1 MNTPSALFVDLYEL
15 TMAQL
20 YYERGMTGEA
30 VFELTVRELPQGWD
44 YLIAAGLERALDFLE
59 SLRFEEE
66 DLEHLVSLPQF
77 DRRFIEQLRALRFSG
92 DVWAPPEGTVVYPHE
107 PLIQV
112 VAPLPEA
119 QIVETAMINQ
129 IAYPTLVAS
138 KAARAVDAAAGR
150 PVIEFGGRRAHGS
163 EAAIE
168 ASRATYIA
176 GFEATSSVE
185 AGRRYGIPTTGTM
198 AHSFVLASDSE
209 ADAFEAFAARYPA
222 TTLLVD
228 TYDTAAGV
236 ANAIRTAKKHGH
248 GSVGAIRIDSGDF
261 LNESWQA
268 RIKLDTAGMS
278 DVRIVASGGLDEY
291 QIAELVRANAPID
304 VYACGTS
311 IVAPPD
317 AATLDSAYK
326 MVAYQGRA
334 VAKRSP
340 GKPSIGHRKQV
351 WRSADTD
358 YIGRSHD
365 TGPANTIPILEAVMR
380 SGRRLT
386 NEEPSL
392 DEIRA
397 RAAAGRSTRDI
408 QWLDSIQSFPDRT

>member
-20 YYERGMTGEA
+20 YYERGMTREA
-30 VFELTVRELPQGWD
+30 VFELTVRELPEQWD
-44 YLIAAGLERALDFLE
+44 YLIAAGLERALSFLE
-59 SLRFEEE
+59 QLRFSED
-66 DLEHLVSLPQF
+66 DLEFLGSLPQF
-77 DRRFIEQLRALRFSG
+77 SQAFTDQLRRLRFTG
-92 DVWAPPEGTVVYPHE
+92 DVWAPPEGAIVYPDE

-112 VAPLPEA
+112 IAPLPEA

-150 PVIEFGGRRAHGS
+150 PVIEFGGRRAHGA

-185 AGRRYGIPTTGTM
+185 AGRSYGIPITGTM
-198 AHSFVLASDSE
+198 AHSFVLAEDDE
-209 ADAFEAFAARYPA
+209 AEAFDAFVSRYPG

-228 TYDTAAGV
+228 TYDTQPGV
-236 ANAIRTAKKHGH
+236 ANAVRTARRFGP
-248 GSVGAIRIDSGDF
+248 GSVGAIRIDSGD
-261 LNESWQA
+261 LRTEAWQA
-268 RIKLDTAGMS
+268 RVMLDTAGLS

-291 QIAELVRANAPID
+291 QIADLLSANAPID
-304 VYACGTS
+304 IFACGTS

-326 MVAYQGRA
+326 MVEYDGRP

-340 GKPSIGHRKQV
+340 GKPGIGHRKQV
-351 WRSADTD
+351 WRLPE
-358 YIGRSHD
+358 HD
-365 TGPANTIPILEAVMR
+365 LIARFDEPPLGEAEPLLQQVMAAGQR
-380 SGRRLT
+380 TAAGSESLT
-386 NEEPSL
+386 QM
-392 DEIRA
+392 RA
-397 RAAAGRSTRDI
+397 RAAVGRVPRRVETDPSLLR
-408 QWLDSIQSFPDRT
+408 

>member
-15 TMAQL
+15 TMAQV
-20 YYERGMTGEA
+20 YYECAMTAEA
-30 VFELTVRELPQGWD
+30 VFELTVRELPEGWD
-44 YLIAAGLERALDFLE
+44 YLIAAGLDRALAFLE
-59 SLRFEEE
+59 DLRFNDE
-66 DLEHLVSLPQF
+66 DLAFLKTLRQF
-77 DRRFIEQLRALRFSG
+77 DRRFLDQLRDLQFTG
-92 DVWAPPEGTVVYPHE
+92 DVWAPPEGTIVYPHE

-112 VAPLPEA
+112 IAPLPEA

-138 KAARAVDAAAGR
+138 KAARAVEAAAGL

-168 ASRATYIA
+168 ASRASYIA

-198 AHSFVLASDSE
+198 AHSFVLAEGDE
-209 ADAFEAFAARYPA
+209 AAAFDAFVSRYPA

-228 TYDTAAGV
+228 TFDTSDGV
-236 ANAIRTAKKHGH
+236 TNAIRTAKKHGP
-248 GSVGAIRIDSGDF
+248 GSVGAIRLDSGNLHD
-261 LNESWQA
+261 ESWQA
-268 RIKLDTAGMS
+268 RIRLDTAGMS

-291 QIAELVRANAPID
+291 QIADLVGSNAPID
-304 VYACGTS
+304 VFACGTS

-326 MVAYQGRA
+326 VVEYDGRP

-351 WRSADTD
+351 WRLADRDLILRFTD
-358 YIGRSHD
+358 PAPSDAEPVLRQVMDSGLRTAEGRDSLSEIRLR
-365 TGPANTIPILEAVMR
+365 ASR
-380 SGRRLT
+380 GRGARPVET
-386 NEEPSL
+386 NPSL
-392 DEIRA
+392 LR
-397 RAAAGRSTRDI
+397 
-408 QWLDSIQSFPDRT
+408 

>member
-15 TMAQL
+15 TMAQV
-20 YYERGMTGEA
+20 YYDRGMTAEA

-44 YLIAAGLERALDFLE
+44 YLVAAGLDRALAFLE
-59 SLRFEEE
+59 G
-66 DLEHLVSLPQF
+66 
-77 DRRFIEQLRALRFSG
+77 LRFSEDDLAFLKTLPQLDQQFTGRLRDLRFTG
-92 DVWAPPEGTVVYPHE
+92 DVWAPPEGTFVYQHE

-112 VAPLPEA
+112 IAPLPEA
-119 QIVETAMINQ
+119 QIVETALINQ

-150 PVIEFGGRRAHGS
+150 PIIEFGGRRAHGS

-185 AGRRYGIPTTGTM
+185 ASRRYDIPVTGTM
-198 AHSFVLASDSE
+198 AHSLVLAE
-209 ADAFEAFAARYPA
+209 ADEAAAFDAFVARYPA

-228 TYDTAAGV
+228 TFDTPNGV
-236 ANAIRTAKKHGH
+236 TNAIRIASKHGP
-248 GSVGAIRIDSGDF
+248 GSVGAIRIDSGK
-261 LNESWQA
+261 LREESWQA

-278 DVRIVASGGLDEY
+278 DIRIVASGGLDEY
-291 QIAELVRANAPID
+291 RIADLVGSNAPID
-304 VYACGTS
+304 IFACGTS

-326 MVAYQGRA
+326 MVEYDGRP

-340 GKPSIGHRKQV
+340 GKPSIGRRKQV
-351 WRSADTD
+351 WRLAD
-358 YIGRSHD
+358 HD
-365 TGPANTIPILEAVMR
+365 LIAQFDDRPPDAEPVLQQVML
-380 SGRRLT
+380 SGRRT
-386 NEEPSL
+386 ESGHDSL
-392 DEIRA
+392 DRMRA
-397 RAAAGRSTRDI
+397 RAAGPRGPRRVEIDPSLLT
-408 QWLDSIQSFPDRT
+408 

>member
-20 YYERGMTGEA
+20 YFERGTTEEA
-30 VFELTVRELPQGWD
+30 VFELTVRGLPEQWD
-44 YLIAAGLERALDFLE
+44 YLIAAGLDRALNFLE
-59 SLRFEEE
+59 SLRFS
-66 DLEHLVSLPQF
+66 DDNLAFLDTLPQF
-77 DRRFIEQLRALRFSG
+77 NRTFADRLRKLRFTG
-92 DVWAPPEGTVVYPHE
+92 DVWAPPEGAIVYPDE

-112 VAPLPEA
+112 IAPLPEA

-129 IAYPTLVAS
+129 IAFPTLVAS

-150 PVIEFGGRRAHGS
+150 PVIEFGGRRAHGA

-185 AGRRYGIPTTGTM
+185 ASRRFGIPITGTM
-198 AHSFVLASDSE
+198 AHSFVLAEDDE
-209 ADAFEAFAARYPA
+209 QTAFDAFVSRYPG

-228 TYDTAAGV
+228 TFDTPTGV
-236 ANAIRTAKKHGH
+236 THAIKSAKRHGP
-248 GSVGAIRIDSGDF
+248 GSVGAIRIDSGD
-261 LNESWQA
+261 LRDESWQA
-268 RIKLDTAGMS
+268 RIKLDAMGMT
-278 DVRIVASGGLDEY
+278 DLRIVASGGLDEY
-291 QIAELVRANAPID
+291 PIADLVSANAPID
-304 VYACGTS
+304 IFACGTS

-326 MVAYQGRA
+326 MVEYEGRP

-351 WRSADTD
+351 WRLPEHDLITRFDEPPRGDAEPLLRQVMAGGQRTTAGNDTL
-358 YIGRSHD
+358 SQ
-365 TGPANTIPILEAVMR
+365 M
-380 SGRRLT
+380 
-386 NEEPSL
+386 
-392 DEIRA
+392 RA
-397 RAAAGRSTRDI
+397 RAAIGRGPRRVEIAPSLLR
-408 QWLDSIQSFPDRT
+408 